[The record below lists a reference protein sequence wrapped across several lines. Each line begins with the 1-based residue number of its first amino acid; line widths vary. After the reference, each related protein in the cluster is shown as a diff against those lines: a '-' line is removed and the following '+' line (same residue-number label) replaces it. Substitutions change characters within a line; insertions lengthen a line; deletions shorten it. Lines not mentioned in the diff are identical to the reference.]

1 MLTDLTST
9 SLPSSHALK
18 GFKAWVKRVLGVYDW
33 LAIEKDIF
41 RVKLTA
47 DVVENFSKQKMN
59 RQKLSKTVLLDK
71 TNVKLLIFEKK

>member
-1 MLTDLTST
+1 M
-9 SLPSSHALK
+9 
-18 GFKAWVKRVLGVYDW
+18 
-33 LAIEKDIF
+33 AIEKDIF